1 MFLKLDS
8 FSSKMCIESIEIGFK
23 AIHHLQSRENLRFL
37 LPPLIL
43 RI

>member
-8 FSSKMCIESIEIGFK
+8 FGSKMCIESIKTGFK
-23 AIHHLQSRENLRFL
+23 AIHHLQSRENVRLL

-43 RI
+43 RV